1 MDISFE
7 MIDMKHLVKDRI
19 MIFMAIIF
27 MLFVTR
33 LAFKRLYIQESS
45 LDQSNYKSAGSSYF
59 EMKMG
64 QIASVIQYF
73 KINNIPLVRLDTTVP
88 CQQWAV
94 VTTIFVPS
102 DSVRKVAQDPNWC
115 LVIVGDKKTSSKQ
128 SYMSNLGNYKKENV
142 VFLNTDDQEKIF
154 PLLSKTLPW
163 NHFSRKNIGYMYAIK
178 RGAEVIWDFDDDNIN
193 IVPANLAETTKTY
206 RTPCGEFKNH
216 LFNPYPY
223 FAVNETFTWPRGFPL
238 EHIRDGSTHPP
249 LCTSSQPRQIG
260 VIQSLANIEPD
271 VDAIYRFTRQTPF
284 KFGATPSSHLPVMVP
299 DKAFTP
305 FNGQATL
312 WRKASFKY
320 LALPVS
326 VTGRVSDIWRSY
338 IAEYFFHKLSLSVLF
353 TSPYV
358 DQYRNAHD
366 YLVDFTDELDLY
378 QKSNALLK
386 WLSDSSQLNVQY
398 LVDLY
403 REMFTKGYLNDGD
416 VEFITAWIMT
426 FEEN

>member
-1 MDISFE
+1 MSFQTNS
-7 MIDMKHLVKDRI
+7 KTTRRLVKGRI
-19 MIFMAIIF
+19 WIFLAIICV
-27 MLFVTR
+27 LFVTR
-33 LAFKRLYIQESS
+33 LAYNRFYIQNLS
-45 LDQSNYKSAGSSYF
+45 LDQ
-59 EMKMG
+59 
-64 QIASVIQYF
+64 QIANDIQYF
-73 KINNIPLVRLDTTVP
+73 KTQDIPLVRLDTTVP

-102 DSVRKVAQDPNWC
+102 DSVKKVAQDPNWC
-115 LVIVGDKKTSSKQ
+115 LVIVGDRKTPSKQ
-128 SYMSNLGNYKKENV
+128 SYMSNLGNFKKENV
-142 VFLNTDDQEKIF
+142 VFLNTDDQERIF

-163 NHFSRKNIGYMYAIK
+163 NHFARKNIGYMYAIK
-178 RGAEVIWDFDDDNIN
+178 RGADVIWDFDDDNIN
-193 IVPANLAETTKTY
+193 IVPANLAETTKKY
-206 RTPCGEFKNH
+206 RAPCEEFKNH

-238 EHIRDGSTHPP
+238 EHIRDDSTHPP
-249 LCTSSQPRQIG
+249 LCTSSQPRHIG

-326 VTGRVSDIWRSY
+326 VKGRVSDIWRSY

-366 YLVDFTDELDLY
+366 YLIDFTDELDLY

-386 WLSDSSQLNVQY
+386 WLNDSSSQLNIQK
-398 LVDLY
+398 LEDLY
-403 REMFTKGYLNDGD
+403 KEMFTKGYLYNGD
-416 VEFITAWIMT
+416 VAFITAWVMT
-426 FEEN
+426 FGES